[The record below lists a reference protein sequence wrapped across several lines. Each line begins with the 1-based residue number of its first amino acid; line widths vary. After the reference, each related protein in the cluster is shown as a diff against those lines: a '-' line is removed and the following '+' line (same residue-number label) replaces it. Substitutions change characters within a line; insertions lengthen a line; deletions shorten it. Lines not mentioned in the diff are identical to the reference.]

1 MERGPIMASET
12 VELNV
17 ALEKMLSGRNLERAS
32 DTSSE
37 FDLRTTLSDTVVRET
52 GYAEFL
58 AALRQSG
65 CSHA

>member
-1 MERGPIMASET
+1 MASENL
-12 VELNV
+12 ELNV
-17 ALEKMLSGRNLERAS
+17 ALENMLSGRSLERAAE
-32 DTSSE
+32 TASE

-58 AALRQSG
+58 AVLRQSG